1 VFHPETVLQ
10 ARTLNRSGG
19 GPATQDCSR
28 FDEFPLSRFMARSGE
43 RLRFFV
49 SEFPF
54 REFRYFKDKSFRNR
68 GSLPGKTLDGDRSLG
83 FASGERFVFVV
94 GLLPFGKL
102 VAVPKAHP

>member
-1 VFHPETVLQ
+1 METVFQPETVLR

-54 REFRYFKDKSFRNR
+54 RDVRFLEDKSFRNR
-68 GSLPGKTLDGDRSLG
+68 GSLPGKTLNGDRPKGL
-83 FASGERFVFVV
+83 ASGERFVFIG
-94 GLLPFGKL
+94 GLLPF
-102 VAVPKAHP
+102 